1 MNPIGWIVLLVVA
14 VVIVGVVAWSLGQRR
29 RSQRLQERFGPEYE
43 RTVESTGKRS
53 DAEAE
58 LEARQER
65 VEALDIR
72 PLSPE
77 DRDRFRERWRV
88 VQAMF
93 VDDPASAVGD
103 ADTLIGEV
111 MRARGYPVG
120 DFEQR
125 AADISVDHPHVV
137 DHYRTA
143 HQIALR
149 QRTGEADTEQL
160 RQAMVHDR
168 ALFADLLDLPGASEA
183 TTPTADA
190 VTAPTDGTGATTG
203 TSPAATSTAA
213 TSTAA
218 TSASSAATSAPP
230 TAPPTSPPDTS
241 AVDATSPI
249 ATTRRSTGEPVTTDT
264 PRSTR

>member
-1 MNPIGWIVLLVVA
+1 VNPIAWIVLLVVA
-14 VVIVGVVAWSLGQRR
+14 VVIVGAVAWYLGQRR

-88 VQAMF
+88 VQATF
-93 VDDPASAVGD
+93 VDDPASAVAD
-103 ADTLIGEV
+103 ADKLIGEV

-125 AADISVDHPHVV
+125 AADVSVDHPHVV

-160 RQAMVHDR
+160 RQAMVHYR
-168 ALFADLLDLPGASEA
+168 ALFADLLELPDASEA

-190 VTAPTDGTGATTG
+190 VTTSTDGTGATT
-203 TSPAATSTAA
+203 A
-213 TSTAA
+213 
-218 TSASSAATSAPP
+218 ASSASEPST
-230 TAPPTSPPDTS
+230 
-241 AVDATSPI
+241 
-249 ATTRRSTGEPVTTDT
+249 TTRRATGEPVTTDSQRS
-264 PRSTR
+264 PR

>member
-1 MNPIGWIVLLVVA
+1 VNPIAWIVLLVVA
-14 VVIVGVVAWSLGQRR
+14 VVVVGAVAWYLGQRR

-88 VQAMF
+88 VQATF
-93 VDDPASAVGD
+93 VDDPASAVAD
-103 ADTLIGEV
+103 ADKLIGEV

-125 AADISVDHPHVV
+125 AADVSVDHPHVV
-137 DHYRTA
+137 DHYRAA

-160 RQAMVHDR
+160 RQAMVHYR
-168 ALFADLLDLPGASEA
+168 ALFADLLELPDASDA

-190 VTAPTDGTGATTG
+190 VTTSTDGTGATT
-203 TSPAATSTAA
+203 A
-213 TSTAA
+213 
-218 TSASSAATSAPP
+218 ASSASEPST
-230 TAPPTSPPDTS
+230 
-241 AVDATSPI
+241 
-249 ATTRRSTGEPVTTDT
+249 TTRRATGEPVTTDSQRS
-264 PRSTR
+264 PR

>member
-1 MNPIGWIVLLVVA
+1 VNPIAWIVLLVVA
-14 VVIVGVVAWSLGQRR
+14 VVIVGAVAWYLGQRR

-88 VQAMF
+88 VQATF
-93 VDDPASAVGD
+93 VDDPASAVAD
-103 ADTLIGEV
+103 ADKLIGEV

-125 AADISVDHPHVV
+125 AADVSVDHPHVV

-160 RQAMVHDR
+160 RQAMVHYR
-168 ALFADLLDLPGASEA
+168 ALFADLLELPDASEA

-190 VTAPTDGTGATTG
+190 VTTSTDGTGA
-203 TSPAATSTAA
+203 ATA
-213 TSTAA
+213 
-218 TSASSAATSAPP
+218 ASSASEPST
-230 TAPPTSPPDTS
+230 
-241 AVDATSPI
+241 
-249 ATTRRSTGEPVTTDT
+249 TTRRATGEPVTTDSQRS
-264 PRSTR
+264 PR